1 MYKRVIHNHTCYKCK
16 FTFPNSISN
25 GAIAAHNR
33 LCKSK
38 GTVLE
43 LREPNIPSDLIEIYH
58 GDISEMPGDVNVYSD
73 GPDPYEMRMIF
84 HNASQGE
91 QEAAFAEVVLQM
103 ENLVDEETSLIQG
116 DVCTTYKDFQETVL
130 CRENLMNPLEFRGNL
145 NRNELDTVH
154 GIFLFIRK
162 YQLSTKAGT

>member
-1 MYKRVIHNHTCYKCK
+1 MC
-16 FTFPNSISN
+16 
-25 GAIAAHNR
+25 
-33 LCKSK
+33 L
-38 GTVLE
+38 
-43 LREPNIPSDLIEIYH
+43 
-58 GDISEMPGDVNVYSD
+58 DVNVYTD

-116 DVCTTYKDFQETVL
+116 DICTTYKDFQETVL
-130 CRENLMNPLEFRGNL
+130 CRDMLMNPYEFRGNL